1 MGEVIDSY
9 LEQIFREYPRLL
21 YESISSAIG
30 KSDIMLKGALEKQ
43 SMAIYKQLTRDIRN
57 FRRST
62 FVNGTL
68 NAVSVLP
75 KDELAEMAESLI
87 NLTSLRRRMSPDAE
101 TVGGPVDVAVISKGD
116 GLIWMRRK
124 HYFKSELNYA
134 FFGNYYRIEG
144 DSDENEE

>member
-1 MGEVIDSY
+1 
-9 LEQIFREYPRLL
+9 
-21 YESISSAIG
+21 
-30 KSDIMLKGALEKQ
+30 
-43 SMAIYKQLTRDIRN
+43 MAIYKQLTRDIRN

-75 KDELAEMAESLI
+75 KDELAELAEMAESLI
-87 NLTSLRRRMSPDAE
+87 SLTSLRRRMSPDAE

-124 HYFKSELNYA
+124 HYFKSELNHA

-144 DSDENEE
+144 DSDEDEE